1 MSGNDFAVQ
10 SVFDNSVE
18 AEKEFDNTI
27 GALEDDEL
35 VEAVESLDIDPGTTP
50 KDLAEDLGEGHDTEN
65 KPTCDSNDSFDL
77 DDEGLDLA
85 CPKMGVADAVQ
96 TKEVDPEDI
105 EGEAEKSAD
114 VVKKDAVSEAVDALL
129 KEAEEELS
137 ELDDEDMEG
146 DPGDVEEGA
155 EELGNTDGDLVDELE
170 EGGEGCEDGECD
182 DVESEEIDIEVKD
195 EPEAVETPDATKGD
209 EEGSSDFVDELED
222 NSEEKDLVDDLEDDD
237 ESVSE
242 AATDEDDEDDDLI
255 DKVEKEDDGELT
267 DKQVEKYA
275 GVYDDDLID
284 EVEND

>member
-50 KDLAEDLGEGHDTEN
+50 KDLAKDLGEGHDTEN
-65 KPTCDSNDSFDL
+65 KPTCDSNDSFDI

-129 KEAEEELS
+129 KEAEEEFS

-155 EELGNTDGDLVDELE
+155 EELGNTDGNLVDELE
-170 EGGEGCEDGECD
+170 EGCEDNDDCD
-182 DVESEEIDIEVKD
+182 DDESEEIDIEIKDD
-195 EPEAVETPDATKGD
+195 EPTAVETPDATKGD
-209 EEGSSDFVDELED
+209 EGSSDLVDELED
-222 NSEEKDLVDDLEDDD
+222 DSDEKDLVDDLEDDD

-242 AATDEDDEDDDLI
+242 AATDDDDEDDDLI
-255 DKVEKEDDGELT
+255 DKVEKEDDGELS